1 MSSMPP
7 KTWLEQLGMRNDLVT
22 NKPRM
27 PSPKSP
33 RELSKPL
40 NRKSLKRA
48 NNYKM
53 PNWPNNL
60 KT

>member
-7 KTWLEQLGMRNDLVT
+7 KTWLEQLGTRNDLVT
-22 NKPRM
+22 NKPQM

-33 RELSKPL
+33 REPSKPL

-48 NNYKM
+48 NNCKM